1 MWVDRVGYIP
11 RKNGTVT
18 LTHAPLDAA
27 NDVYATVQVV
37 RQIQTLA
44 SVSPE
49 RIDDELIE
57 LSLRPFNHW
66 SGFAPV
72 GVPAVAPPSP
82 RLPATARTRPQPAPE
97 APAPAVPT
105 TPEEVLSQRKFE
117 AFSLFHRH
125 ELPLAEVTTRMS
137 ATRPVKPVTVVW
149 NLLNAHATLEEH
161 DVSVAW
167 DLSRLVAAMDEIGD
181 WPERMLEEHGALAGG
196 LREKHA
202 ARVST
207 AATE

>member
-1 MWVDRVGYIP
+1 M
-11 RKNGTVT
+11 T
-18 LTHAPLDAA
+18 LIYTPLDAA
-27 NDVYATVQVV
+27 NDVYASVQVV

-44 SVSPE
+44 SVPAE

-66 SGFAPV
+66 SGFGPV
-72 GVPAVAPPSP
+72 GVSSVARPPAAINTKPQSVAD
-82 RLPATARTRPQPAPE
+82 
-97 APAPAVPT
+97 APAPTVPT

-161 DVSVAW
+161 DISVAW

-202 ARVST
+202 ARVS
-207 AATE
+207 AATTE